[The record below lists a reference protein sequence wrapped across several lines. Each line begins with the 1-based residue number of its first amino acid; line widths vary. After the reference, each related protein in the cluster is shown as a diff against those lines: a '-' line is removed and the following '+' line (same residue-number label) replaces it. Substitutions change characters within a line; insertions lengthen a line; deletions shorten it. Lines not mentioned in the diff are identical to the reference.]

1 MIAATCLRAG
11 TRGLFPT
18 ETSVERIYRTM
29 HALAADLRYGFRLLR
44 QSPGFTSIAILAL
57 ALGIGANSAIFS
69 TLDAVLLRP
78 LPYADPDR
86 VVMVWEDA
94 SSIGFAHNTPAPA
107 NYFDWREQNHV
118 FTDIAA
124 TRSRTRAVTGDGAA
138 EQLLGYGATP
148 NFFPVLGVAPVIG
161 RTFTEAEDR
170 DDAKVVVIGYALW
183 QRRYGAA
190 SDITGRTILLDG
202 EKYQIIGVMPRDFVF
217 RDTRR
222 DFWIPMHVTPKL
234 HAQRGSHY
242 LNCVARLKPGVTI
255 AAASEEMRAIA
266 KRLREQ
272 YPDDDRDTG
281 AVVTPMKEDVL
292 GRMRTVL
299 VVLMCAAG
307 FVLLIACANLAS
319 LLLTRAVARKRE
331 IAIRAALGA
340 GRMRLI
346 RQMVT
351 EGALLSFA
359 GGALG
364 LGFAPAGMK
373 ALAGL
378 VPLGLPASAKPGID
392 ARLLLF
398 TLAVSLATGVI
409 FSLIPALAASRTS
422 VNDALKQG
430 GRTGADSGGRR
441 TRDALVMLEVASA
454 LVLLTGAGLMIETM
468 TKLRGIDLGF
478 RAGHLLTMWTPQ
490 GSLDDNNA
498 RALEFQQ
505 RVLEQVRALPGV
517 DGAAY
522 ASTLPFRSIGNTQGY
537 RIEDIQTDPN
547 FSPDALYRAGSSNYL
562 QMLGVRLREGRFF
575 NGSETPTSQPVIIIN
590 ETFARHYWPHQ
601 AAIGHRISIDG
612 ATVKWRTI
620 IGVVADVQERG
631 YDLWMK
637 PGFYIPTTQEVYP
650 ASDSDYLVVR
660 TKGDPL
666 SPVAAIRRIVAS
678 TAPDVPVA
686 NVETMEHL
694 IDRTLVDRR
703 QQMMLLSAFAALA
716 LALASIGLY
725 GVLSY
730 GVTQRAREIGLRMAL
745 GASGASVVA
754 MVVRHGLALTG
765 MGIAIGLAGSWAA
778 TRSLKNLLYGVTATD
793 PATFAE
799 VAALLTLIAFVACWL
814 PARRASKV
822 DPIKVLREE

>member
-1 MIAATCLRAG
+1 MQTL
-11 TRGLFPT
+11 L
-18 ETSVERIYRTM
+18 
-29 HALAADLRYGFRLLR
+29 ADLRYGFRLLR
-44 QSPGFTSIAILAL
+44 QSPGFTAIAILAL
-57 ALGIGANSAIFS
+57 ALGIGANTAIFS
-69 TLDAVLLRP
+69 TFDAVLLRP
-78 LPYADPDR
+78 LPFADPDR
-86 VVMVWEDA
+86 LVMVWEDS

-107 NYFDWREQNHV
+107 NYFDWREQNQV

-124 TRSRTRAVTGDGAA
+124 TRARTRAITGDGAA
-138 EQLLGYGATP
+138 EQVLGYQATA
-148 NFFPVLGVAPVIG
+148 NFFPVLGVAPAIG

-183 QRRYGAA
+183 QRRYAGA
-190 SDITGRTILLDG
+190 SDITNRTILLDG
-202 EKYQIIGVMPRDFVF
+202 ESYRVIGVMPRDFVY
-217 RDTRR
+217 RDIRR
-222 DFWIPMHVTPKL
+222 VFWIPMHVTPQL
-234 HAQRGSHY
+234 RAMRGSHY
-242 LNCVARLKPGVTI
+242 LNCVARLKAGATI

-266 KRLREQ
+266 NRLRAQ
-272 YPDDDRDTG
+272 YPDDNRDVG
-281 AVVTPMKEDVL
+281 AVVMPMKEDLL
-292 GRMRTVL
+292 GRMQTVL

-346 RQMVT
+346 RQMIT
-351 EGALLSFA
+351 EGALLSLA

-364 LGFAPAGMK
+364 LGFAFAGMQ
-373 ALAGL
+373 ALTRL
-378 VPLGLPASAKPGID
+378 VPLGLPSTAKPGID

-398 TLAVSLATGVI
+398 TFALSLATGVI
-409 FSLIPALAASRTS
+409 FSLIPALQASRAS

-430 GRTGADSGGRR
+430 GRSGADTHGRR
-441 TRDALVMLEVASA
+441 TSDALVALEVAAA

-468 TKLRGIDLGF
+468 AKLRSIDLGF
-478 RAGHLLTMWTPQ
+478 RPDHLLTLRTPQ
-490 GSLDDNNA
+490 GSLYSDSVK
-498 RALEFQQ
+498 ALEFQQ
-505 RVLEQVRALPGV
+505 GVLDQVRALPGV
-517 DGAAY
+517 EAAAY
-522 ASTLPFRSIGNTQGY
+522 ASTLPFQSSGNTQGY
-537 RIEDIQTDPN
+537 RLESIEKDLH

-562 QMLGVRLREGRFF
+562 QMLRVKLREGRFF
-575 NGSETPTSQPVIIIN
+575 DGSETPTSQLVIIIN
-590 ETFARHYWPHQ
+590 ETFARHYWPNRSPV
-601 AAIGHRISIDG
+601 GRRISIDG
-612 ATVKWRTI
+612 PQVKWRTI
-620 IGVVADVQERG
+620 IGVVEDVQERG

-650 ASDSDYLVVR
+650 PSDSDYLAVR
-660 TKGDPL
+660 TKGDPMA
-666 SPVAAIRRIVAS
+666 PVAAIRRIVAS
-678 TAPDVPVA
+678 INPDVPVA
-686 NVETMEHL
+686 NVETMDDI
-694 IDRTLVDRR
+694 IDRNVVDRS
-703 QQMMLLSAFAALA
+703 QQMLLLGAFAALA

-745 GASGASVVA
+745 GASGSSVVA

-765 MGIAIGLAGSWAA
+765 IGIAIGLAGSWAA

-799 VAALLTLIAFVACWL
+799 VAALLTLIAFVACWI

>member
-1 MIAATCLRAG
+1 
-11 TRGLFPT
+11 
-18 ETSVERIYRTM
+18 M
-29 HALAADLRYGFRLLR
+29 HTLLADLRYGFRLLR
-44 QSPGFTSIAILAL
+44 QSPGFTCIAILAL

-86 VVMVWEDA
+86 VAMVWEDF
-94 SSIGFAHNTPAPA
+94 SSIGFAHNTPSPA

-118 FTDIAA
+118 FADIAA
-124 TRSRTRAVTGDGAA
+124 TRTRTRAATGDGAA
-138 EQLLGYGATP
+138 EQLLGYQATP
-148 NFFPVLGVAPVIG
+148 NFFAVLGVAPLIG

-190 SDITGRTILLDG
+190 SDIAGRSILLDG
-202 EKYQIIGVMPRDFVF
+202 ENFQIIGVMPRDFVF
-217 RDTRR
+217 RNTRR
-222 DFWIPMHVTPKL
+222 DFWVPMHVTPKL
-234 HAQRGSHY
+234 RAVRGSHY
-242 LNCVARLKPGVTI
+242 LNCVARLRPGVTL
-255 AAASEEMRAIA
+255 AAANQDMRAIA
-266 KRLREQ
+266 KRLSEQ
-272 YPDDDRDTG
+272 YPDDDRDMG
-281 AVVTPMKEDVL
+281 ALVTPIKEDVL
-292 GRMRTVL
+292 GRMQTVL

-351 EGALLSFA
+351 EGALLAFA

-364 LGFAPAGMK
+364 LAFALAGMK
-373 ALAGL
+373 ALSGL
-378 VPLGLPASAKPGID
+378 VPLGLPVLAKPGVD

-398 TLAVSLATGVI
+398 TFAVSLATGVI
-409 FSLIPALAASRTS
+409 FSLIPALEASRAS

-430 GRTGADSGGRR
+430 GRSGADSGGRR
-441 TRDALVMLEVASA
+441 TRDALVVLEVASA

-468 TKLRGIDLGF
+468 AKLRAIDLGF
-478 RAGHLLTMWTPQ
+478 RADHLLTLRTAQ
-490 GSLDDNNA
+490 NSLYDEPA
-498 RALEFQQ
+498 RALAFQQ

-517 DGAAY
+517 EGAAY
-522 ASTLPFRSIGNTQGY
+522 ASTLPFQSIGNTQGY
-537 RIEDIQTDPN
+537 RMEDVPKDPN

-562 QMLGVRLREGRFF
+562 QMMGVKLREGRFF
-575 NGSETPTSQPVIIIN
+575 DGSETPASQPVIIIN
-590 ETFARHYWPHQ
+590 ETFARHFWPKQ
-601 AAIGHRISIDG
+601 PAIGHRISIDG
-612 ATVKWRTI
+612 AKVKWRTI
-620 IGVVADVQERG
+620 IGVVEDVQERG

-650 ASDSDYLVVR
+650 PSDSDYLAVR

-666 SPVAAIRRIVAS
+666 APVSAIRRIVAS
-678 TAPDVPVA
+678 AAPDVPVA
-686 NVETMEHL
+686 NVETMED
-694 IDRTLVDRR
+694 IINSTLVDRR
-703 QQMMLLSAFAALA
+703 QQMMLLGAFAALA

-725 GVLSY
+725 GVLAY

-745 GASGASVVA
+745 GASGSSVVA

-765 MGIAIGLAGSWAA
+765 IGIAIGLAGSWAA
-778 TRSLKNLLYGVTATD
+778 TRSLKNLLYGVSATD
-793 PATFAE
+793 PSTFAE
-799 VAALLTLIAFVACWL
+799 VAALLTLIAFAACWI

>member
-1 MIAATCLRAG
+1 M
-11 TRGLFPT
+11 
-18 ETSVERIYRTM
+18 RT
-29 HALAADLRYGFRLLR
+29 LLADLRYGFRLLR
-44 QSPGFTSIAILAL
+44 QSPGFTTIAILAL
-57 ALGIGANSAIFS
+57 ALGIGANTAIFS

-118 FTDIAA
+118 FTDVAA
-124 TRSRTRAVTGDGAA
+124 TRTRTRAVTGDGSA
-138 EQLLGYGATP
+138 EQLLGYQATV
-148 NFFPVLGVAPVIG
+148 NLFPVLGVAPVIG

-170 DDAKVVVIGYALW
+170 DNAKVVVIGYALW
-183 QRRYGAA
+183 QRRYAAA
-190 SDITGRTILLDG
+190 SDIAGRTILLDG
-202 EKYQIIGVMPRDFVF
+202 ENYRIIGVMPRDFVF
-217 RDTRR
+217 RSTRR

-234 HAQRGSHY
+234 RADRGSHY

-255 AAASEEMRAIA
+255 AAANEEMHAIA

-272 YPDDDRDTG
+272 YPDDDRNIG
-281 AVVTPMKEDVL
+281 AVVTPMKEDLL
-292 GRMRTVL
+292 GRMQTVL
-299 VVLMCAAG
+299 VVLVCAAG
-307 FVLLIACANLAS
+307 FVLLMACANLAS

-340 GRMRLI
+340 GRMRLM

-364 LGFAPAGMK
+364 LAFALAGMK
-373 ALAGL
+373 ALTGL
-378 VPLGLPASAKPGID
+378 VPLGLPSTAKPGMD

-398 TLAVSLATGVI
+398 AFALSLATGVI
-409 FSLIPALAASRTS
+409 FSLIPAFEASRAS
-422 VNDALKQG
+422 VNEALKQG
-430 GRTGADSGGRR
+430 GRSGADSHGRR
-441 TRDALVMLEVASA
+441 TRDALVVLEVASA
-454 LVLLTGAGLMIETM
+454 LVMLTGAGLMIETM
-468 TKLRGIDLGF
+468 AKLRAVDLGF
-478 RAGHLLTMWTPQ
+478 RPDHLLTLRTPQ
-490 GSLDDNNA
+490 GSLYDDSVK
-498 RALEFQQ
+498 ALEFQQ
-505 RVLEQVRALPGV
+505 RVLDQVRALPGV
-517 DGAAY
+517 EAAAY
-522 ASTLPFRSIGNTQGY
+522 ASTLPFQSSGNTQGY
-537 RIEDIQTDPN
+537 RMEDVQKDLN

-562 QMLGVRLREGRFF
+562 QMLRVKLREGRFY

-590 ETFARHYWPHQ
+590 ETFARHYWPNQ
-601 AAIGHRISIDG
+601 PAVGHRISIEG
-612 ATVKWRTI
+612 AKVKWRTI
-620 IGVVADVQERG
+620 IGVVEDVQERG

-650 ASDSDYLVVR
+650 PSDSDYLAVR
-660 TKGDPL
+660 TKGDPMA
-666 SPVAAIRRIVAS
+666 PVAAIRRIVAS
-678 TAPDVPVA
+678 IDPDVPVA
-686 NVETMEHL
+686 NVETMDDI
-694 IDRTLVDRR
+694 IDRTVVDRR
-703 QQMMLLSAFAALA
+703 QQMMLLGAFAALA

-745 GASGASVVA
+745 GASGTSVVA

-765 MGIAIGLAGSWAA
+765 IGIAIGLAGSWAA

-793 PATFAE
+793 PATFGE
-799 VAALLTLIAFVACWL
+799 VAALLTLIAFAACWI

-822 DPIKVLREE
+822 DPITVLREE